1 LKIWTW
7 LDKGINTFQKRQALF
22 LSILSAY
29 WLWQLVWQ
37 AMLILHL
44 INLSD
49 YSSLFSFL
57 PTLQGYESSFLVR
70 FIMSVISGGLI
81 SMSTIFQSLSSIG
94 VLNWIMIALSLL
106 AVFTYK
112 KTNLI
117 FAFMAGILIVFFF
130 LVKTGFEASSV
141 NEVIAL
147 LNYFGKIELVL
158 HGLSILWFLFCFLIQ
173 LHRWI
178 SNILLESSVN

>member
-7 LDKGINTFQKRQALF
+7 LDKGIDTFQKRQALF
-22 LSILSAY
+22 LSIVSAY

-37 AMLILHL
+37 CMLILKL
-44 INLSD
+44 INLND

-70 FIMSVISGGLI
+70 FIMSVISSGLI
-81 SMSTIFQSLSSIG
+81 SWSSITQGLSSIG
-94 VLNWIMIALSLL
+94 ILNWMMIALSLL
-106 AVFTYK
+106 AAFTFK
-112 KTNLI
+112 KTDLI
-117 FAFMAGILIVFFF
+117 IICMSCILVVFFF
-130 LVKTGFEASSV
+130 LIKTGFEASSV
-141 NEVIAL
+141 SEVIAL

-158 HGLSILWFLFCFLIQ
+158 HALCILWFLFCFLIQ